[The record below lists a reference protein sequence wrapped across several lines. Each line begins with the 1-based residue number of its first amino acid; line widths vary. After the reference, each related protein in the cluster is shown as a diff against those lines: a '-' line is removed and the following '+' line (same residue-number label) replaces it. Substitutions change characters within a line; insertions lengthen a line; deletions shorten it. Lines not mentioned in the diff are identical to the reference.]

1 MLCVSIFMAQ
11 VVFIIGIDETKK
23 YKNTLYNYKVCLFSF
38 QGVCTAIA
46 ILLQYLFL
54 VTLM

>member
-1 MLCVSIFMAQ
+1 MLCVSIFMPQ

-38 QGVCTAIA
+38 QGVCTAVA